1 MRGPLTA
8 RALPP
13 IPQTGFLGGK
23 ICDPRIVRGCAG
35 RPVCCLKRLCCAVR
49 ARCRGAL
56 SHSRAA
62 KKNLFSRRV
71 PYDDV
76 PIRPARRRGGRSPHL
91 VRAASH
97 DAGEVTANQRMR
109 VGLMSKFVR
118 SVEQCT
124 PQYLNS
130 GTVLEHAQ
138 GSTASHKSASK
149 PTCGGSAAAHG
160 AASLRWKGD
169 WRRQVPTTLHCA

>member
-1 MRGPLTA
+1 MGR
-8 RALPP
+8 
-13 IPQTGFLGGK
+13 
-23 ICDPRIVRGCAG
+23 CVR
-35 RPVCCLKRLCCAVR
+35 
-49 ARCRGAL
+49 
-56 SHSRAA
+56 A
-62 KKNLFSRRV
+62 KKNLFSV
-71 PYDDV
+71 AYPMTT

>member
-1 MRGPLTA
+1 MAGERCSCCSEGGREGGCSLTQERTSGA
-8 RALPP
+8 GGGSGVLKS
-13 IPQTGFLGGK
+13 FL
-23 ICDPRIVRGCAG
+23 
-35 RPVCCLKRLCCAVR
+35 
-49 ARCRGAL
+49 
-56 SHSRAA
+56 SSRT
-62 KKNLFSRRV
+62 L
-71 PYDDV
+71 YDDV